1 MFELSANNVHANC
14 FSYCDS
20 STLYATADL
29 ANPFP
34 IELSIVAFAALI
46 VNCLCTL
53 ILMKFQDYSGS
64 LTKAAFLSARN
75 DALAN
80 IAIIAT
86 GIITLLYPS
95 IWPDILV
102 GLFIAYIRTESAI
115 EIYIK
120 ARKELKNV

>member
-1 MFELSANNVHANC
+1 MMFPGLIALWAVWQQIILQEPPA
-14 FSYCDS
+14 
-20 STLYATADL
+20 
-29 ANPFP
+29 P

-80 IAIIAT
+80 FAIITT

-115 EIYIK
+115 EIFMK
-120 ARKELKNV
+120 AKQELNEK

>member
-1 MFELSANNVHANC
+1 MMFPGLIALWAVWQQIILQEPPA
-14 FSYCDS
+14 
-20 STLYATADL
+20 
-29 ANPFP
+29 P

-80 IAIIAT
+80 LITT

-115 EIYIK
+115 EIFMK
-120 ARKELKNV
+120 AKKELNEKKNI